1 LSTSQKIKRGRIAFV
16 LFIFVAVIIALICR
30 FGWLQII
37 EGDELK
43 SAALAQQT
51 RNTLISPRRGNIYD
65 RNKKELA
72 VSIPYYTISV
82 CPENMHKLK
91 EDISGIASTLSQ
103 ILKTDENE
111 ILKKLENKKSKYQL
125 IKRKVDKET
134 SEKIKT
140 WIKEKNIQGV
150 YLEEE
155 PKRYYPAGSLASH
168 VIGFTDFE
176 NNGILGIERTMDKY
190 LKGKPGKILSE
201 VDAGG
206 QGVMPGESKVIDVRD
221 GANIVLTIDEVI
233 QDIADKALS
242 EAITQYKVVNGGTA
256 IVMDPRTGEILAM
269 VSKPDFD
276 LNKPTSAPQGAD
288 EAKWKGTGGNET
300 KFLFNYI
307 WKNKTLADTYEPGS
321 TFKAITASIGIEE
334 GLIAPETTVNDFT
347 YRLTP
352 NSPKIDCHLP
362 NRHGVESFRLS
373 MYRSCNPVYAKL
385 SQDIGIDRF
394 YGYLKAFG
402 FYDKTGIELPEEIG
416 GIFQEKP
423 TKLDMAV
430 ASFGQR
436 FTITP
441 LQLITAYSAVTNGG
455 KLLEPHIVKE
465 ITDQDGHIIER
476 TEPEVVR
483 NVISRQT
490 SETIKDILLGVVTDP
505 NGTGGKAYV
514 KGYGVAGKT
523 GTAETTKNINT
534 LGLPDM
540 AKGLNIAWSTPI
552 DYKNTERYVAS
563 FAGMAPVDNPV
574 ITVLVMLDYP
584 NLKEHTGG
592 VVAAPA
598 AGRIIEE
605 TLEYLGVERK
615 YTERDKKLIPRE
627 CTVPDVRNMD
637 IEKAA
642 EELKKSKLEFIKEDL
657 GDMKNTKVISQYPKP
672 GTVVRENSFITLY
685 MYKPD
690 KPKMVKVP
698 DLSKKTVLEA
708 TNALNDIGLN
718 IKANGEGYAVSQSVL
733 SGKEVQKGYEIGVNF
748 EMGNNLED

>member
-1 LSTSQKIKRGRIAFV
+1 MSSLQKIKKGRIAFV
-16 LFIFVAVIIALICR
+16 LFIFVAMITALIGR
-30 FGWLQII
+30 FVWLQII
-37 EGDELK
+37 EGGKLS

-51 RNTLISPRRGNIYD
+51 RDTLISPRRGNIYD
-65 RNKKELA
+65 RNRKELA

-82 CPENMHKLK
+82 CPENIHKLK
-91 EDISGIASTLSQ
+91 EDADEIASMLSQ
-103 ILKTDENE
+103 ILQTDKNE
-111 ILKKLENKKSKYQL
+111 ISKKLANKKSKYQL
-125 IKRKVDKET
+125 IKRKVDKDT

-140 WIKEKNIQGV
+140 WIKEKKIEGV

-176 NNGILGIERTMDKY
+176 NSGVLGIERTMDKY

-221 GANIVLTIDEVI
+221 GSNIVLTIDEVI
-233 QDIADKALS
+233 QDIADRALS
-242 EAITQYKVVNGGTA
+242 EAITQFKVVNGGTA

-276 LNKPTSAPQGAD
+276 LNKPTGVPQGAD
-288 EAKWKGTGGNET
+288 PTKWKGTGENEG
-300 KFLFNYI
+300 KFLWNYI

-321 TFKAITASIGIEE
+321 TFKTITSAIGIEE
-334 GLIAPETTVNDFT
+334 GLVTPDTTVNDFT

-385 SQDIGIDRF
+385 SQDVGLDRF
-394 YGYLKAFG
+394 YGYMKAFG
-402 FYDKTGIELPEEIG
+402 FYDKTGIELPEELG

-441 LQLITAYSAVTNGG
+441 LQLITAYSAIANGG

-465 ITDQDGHIIER
+465 ITDQDGNIIER
-476 TEPEVVR
+476 NEPEVVR

-490 SETIKDILLGVVTDP
+490 SETLKDILLGVVSDP
-505 NGTGGKAYV
+505 NGTGGKSYV

-523 GTAETTKNINT
+523 GTAETTKNTNR
-534 LGLPDM
+534 LGLPDL
-540 AKGLNIAWSTPI
+540 AKNLNIPWAVPI
-552 DYKNTERYVAS
+552 DYKDEERYVAS
-563 FAGMAPVDNPV
+563 FAGLAPIDNPV
-574 ITVLVMLDYP
+574 ITILVTLDYP
-584 NLKEHTGG
+584 NMKEHTGG
-592 VVAAPA
+592 YVAAPV
-598 AGRIIEE
+598 AGKIIEE
-605 TLEYLGVERK
+605 TLEHLGVERK

-627 CTVPDVRNMD
+627 YTVPDVRNMD
-637 IEKAA
+637 IENAA
-642 EELKKSKLEFIKEDL
+642 AELKKSKLDFIKEDL
-657 GDMKNTKVISQYPKP
+657 GDVKNTKVISQYPKP
-672 GTVVRENSFITLY
+672 GTIVRENSFITLY
-685 MYKPD
+685 MYKTD
-690 KPKMVKVP
+690 KPVMVKVP

-708 TNALNDIGLN
+708 INTLNDIGLN
-718 IKANGEGYAVSQSVL
+718 IKVNGEGFAVSQSVL
-733 SGKEVQKGYEIGVNF
+733 PGKEVQKGYEVGVNF
-748 EMGNNLED
+748 ETGSNLDD